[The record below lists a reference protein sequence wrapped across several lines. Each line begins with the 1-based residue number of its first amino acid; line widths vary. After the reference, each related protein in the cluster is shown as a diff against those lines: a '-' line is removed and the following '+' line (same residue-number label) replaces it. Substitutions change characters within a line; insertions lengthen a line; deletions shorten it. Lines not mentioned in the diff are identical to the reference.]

1 MAKDK
6 TITVKGKEI
15 TVLQHQ
21 NVYFISL
28 TDMVL
33 GDNAMINSWMRNRDR
48 LDFIGNWEQLSNPDF
63 KSNEFATFKSQ
74 AALDGFNI
82 TPKKWIEATDA
93 IGIVFKT
100 GQYNGSIF
108 AHKDIAFE
116 FGAWLSPEFILGLI
130 KEFQRIKEDKNDTHQ
145 VTASE
150 LSAVS
155 KLGFKIN
162 LTGRRPAEDFINLH
176 FNGFNLLTFVVETEK
191 CLNPVAKDAI
201 IKIVNIKDEVPPQLT
216 VLYYTVNAND
226 PEHGLLFSRTFT
238 KVRDELTV
246 KHDYLSL
253 PRAARGKRIGR
264 RILQFCLRHYLDM
277 NVTKI
282 MVHAALE
289 DGGYEWTKAGFRA
302 TEPRE
307 VNKILKHAEQA
318 LTYAQYNLVKRLYDD
333 YYDTN
338 PAGRAFPIIEW
349 SGFPFMKEILKKN
362 DWHGEIDLTNDVDL
376 FNFSEYVNG

>member
-1 MAKDK
+1 MAKNK

-15 TVLQHQ
+15 TILQYQ
-21 NVYFISL
+21 NIYFISL

-33 GDNAMINSWMRNRDR
+33 GDNTMINSWMRNGDT
-48 LDFIGNWEQLSNPDF
+48 LEFIGNWEELNNPDF
-63 KSNEFATFKSQ
+63 KRNEFATFKSQ
-74 AALDGFNI
+74 AGLGSFI
-82 TPKKWIEATDA
+82 LTPKKWIEVTAA
-93 IGIVFKT
+93 VGIVFKA
-100 GQYNGSIF
+100 GHYNGGIF
-108 AHKDIAFE
+108 ARKDIAFE
-116 FGAWLSPEFILGLI
+116 FGAWLSPEFKLDLI
-130 KEFQRIKEDKNDTHQ
+130 KEFQRLKEDKNDIHQ
-145 VTASE
+145 VAASE
-150 LSAVS
+150 ISAVS

-162 LTGRRPAEDFINLH
+162 LIGRPAEDFINLH
-176 FNGFNLLTFVVETEK
+176 FNGFNLLTFVAEIEK
-191 CLNPVAKDAI
+191 CLKPIAEDTI
-201 IKIVNIKDEVPPQLT
+201 IKIVKIKDEAPPQLT
-216 VLYYTVNAND
+216 VLYYTANAND

-238 KVRDELTV
+238 KVQDELTV

-264 RILQFCLRHYLDM
+264 RILQFCLRHYMDM

-307 VNKILKHAEQA
+307 VKKILKHAEQA
-318 LTYAQYNLVKRLYDD
+318 LTHVQYNLVKRLYDD

-376 FNFSEYVNG
+376 FNI